1 MFINKNTT
9 GNKNKEALSRQTRSF
24 KVHLSKHICAYKLN
38 VQLRYAK
45 SCKSFKQKLTNKMIL
60 KVPSNDWSDQ
70 FEYVVEEDDSLS
82 DLEDEQ
88 DFSEYLWMENEEEFD
103 KNELKRLE
111 EEDIMKECFEAMLE
125 DELEAELA
133 EWQKAK
139 YEIP

>member
-1 MFINKNTT
+1 M
-9 GNKNKEALSRQTRSF
+9 ESLS
-24 KVHLSKHICAYKLN
+24 I
-38 VQLRYAK
+38 
-45 SCKSFKQKLTNKMIL
+45 CKSFKQKLTNKMIL

-111 EEDIMKECFEAMLE
+111 EEDIMKECIEAMLE

-139 YEIP
+139 TEELNAALSSLAVSECNVEHSILNPLAAEFVPQKHIIGLGTS